1 MNSFVFFQIFF
12 DFTSVLS
19 YNRYRQR
26 QGELKH
32 ECQHAFDSKMD

>member
-1 MNSFVFFQIFF
+1 MTSFVFFQIFF
-12 DFTSVLS
+12 DFKRVLS

-26 QGELKH
+26 QGERKH